1 VLVEFGF
8 QPHTN
13 RLQRRTGSEDLTHA
27 LLFQLSGV
35 GIGNNTAAE
44 NENVSEIAIAQFF
57 HHTREE
63 GEVRAGQQRQPNGVD
78 VFLERRLGDLLG
90 SLMQTRVNDFETMVA
105 QCTGDGLGATIMAV
119 QARFGYNN
127 SVGPLHK
134 EETLRRSAFRATTR
148 RIASHN
154 GGVPNPRLRTPL
166 ARAVIPV
173 VSGILFFG
181 LLFLALWGAASLI
194 SRNPER
200 ITNLGDRIFRVGSVE
215 AASDTVNSSG
225 PVLYPDLRDPDG
237 TRSIV
242 LDHQGDDPALGWR
255 VFYAYPADRDENCI
269 ATQVEGTSRFTD
281 CEGRTLN
288 VDELA
293 APTDVR
299 PLVENRKTLYID
311 LRGDE

>member
-1 VLVEFGF
+1 
-8 QPHTN
+8 
-13 RLQRRTGSEDLTHA
+13 
-27 LLFQLSGV
+27 
-35 GIGNNTAAE
+35 
-44 NENVSEIAIAQFF
+44 
-57 HHTREE
+57 
-63 GEVRAGQQRQPNGVD
+63 
-78 VFLERRLGDLLG
+78 
-90 SLMQTRVNDFETMVA
+90 
-105 QCTGDGLGATIMAV
+105 MAV

-148 RIASHN
+148 GIASHN

-166 ARAVIPV
+166 ARAVVPV

-200 ITNLGDRIFRVGSVE
+200 ITNLGDRIFRVGSVQ

-255 VFYAYPADRDENCI
+255 VFYAYPADRDETCI
-269 ATQVEGTSRFTD
+269 ATQVQGTSTFTD
-281 CEGRTLN
+281 CEGRSLN

>member
-1 VLVEFGF
+1 M
-8 QPHTN
+8 
-13 RLQRRTGSEDLTHA
+13 RT
-27 LLFQLSGV
+27 
-35 GIGNNTAAE
+35 
-44 NENVSEIAIAQFF
+44 
-57 HHTREE
+57 
-63 GEVRAGQQRQPNGVD
+63 GQQRQPDGIN
-78 VFLERRLGDLLG
+78 VFLEGRLGNLLG
-90 SLMQTRVNDFETMVA
+90 SLVQTRVNDFETMVA
-105 QCTGDGLGATIMAV
+105 QCTGDGLGATIMTV

-148 RIASHN
+148 GIASHN

-166 ARAVIPV
+166 ARAVVPV

-200 ITNLGDRIFRVGSVE
+200 ITNLGDRIFRVGSVQ

-255 VFYAYPADRDENCI
+255 VFYAYPADRDETCI
-269 ATQVEGTSRFTD
+269 ATQVQGTSTFTD
-281 CEGRTLN
+281 CEGRSLN